1 MPDEEDESLHS
12 VSTEDQ
18 LSFWSLTGAFMLKLI
33 AIGITIF
40 ILPFN
45 EWIVSD
51 ATPGGKIFMRG
62 LSGSDCIKTTDQL
75 NDISC
80 IRWSDDA
87 GASVARSFWAQVG
100 LRQQD
105 IQPPTSMHRL
115 LYYLLVCQIAVFIL
129 DLGATTI
136 MCCRYRTHKSS
147 RTIEKRLSLAFSA
160 FVLAV
165 YSVVLVTMMAASY
178 SFVHKKNVEVHLGTA
193 FTLLI
198 VAIVTFLLGWAL
210 SNVQTIVQANSTAEG
225 RRGIQLQVV
234 ERWQKLIS
242 RRERNRGNNRAAG
255 PGENV
260 RLH

>member
-1 MPDEEDESLHS
+1 LHS

-40 ILPFN
+40 VLPFN

-62 LSGSDCIKTTDQL
+62 VSGSDCIKSADQP

-105 IQPPTSMHRL
+105 VQPPTTMHRL
-115 LYYLLVCQIAVFIL
+115 LYYFLVCQIAVFIL

-136 MCCRYRTHKSS
+136 MCCRYRTNKSS

-165 YSVVLVTMMAASY
+165 YSVVFVTMMAASY
-178 SFVHKKNVEVHLGTA
+178 NFIQRKDVEVHLGTA

-210 SNVQTIVQANSTAEG
+210 SNVQSIVQANSGEEG
-225 RRGIQLQVV
+225 RRGIQLQVI
-234 ERWQKLIS
+234 ERWQKLVS
-242 RRERNRGNNRAAG
+242 RRDRNRGNDRAARQ
-255 PGENV
+255 GENV